1 MKIYPKVDERLKGLE
16 SLKEYVEQ
24 SNGIELQFFHN
35 NAIWGN
41 YNIVSAIDYLMQTMP
56 NLKEV
61 TIHPPLENY
70 DIELVA
76 LKDIELIKSKIIDA
90 INLSNKYNIKINLL
104 YHVTW
109 PIEMMEQGAIGKIKE
124 LVQMLQNTNVILLIE
139 NLFSITEHNHACTVL
154 EICKRINS
162 EHLKV
167 CLDIC
172 HLHCMANIFKLDFN
186 MFLNE
191 YLDKTL
197 AEKYVY
203 QIHFADTKNNDGFIN
218 KITHGR
224 KHDSLQ
230 DLLKDYKILEDYNLT
245 NTNII
250 TEVSEEDYASREDQ
264 KYEIE
269 LLKMIEE

>member
-1 MKIYPKVDERLKGLE
+1 
-16 SLKEYVEQ
+16 
-24 SNGIELQFFHN
+24 
-35 NAIWGN
+35 
-41 YNIVSAIDYLMQTMP
+41 
-56 NLKEV
+56 
-61 TIHPPLENY
+61 
-70 DIELVA
+70 
-76 LKDIELIKSKIIDA
+76 
-90 INLSNKYNIKINLL
+90 
-104 YHVTW
+104 
-109 PIEMMEQGAIGKIKE
+109 
-124 LVQMLQNTNVILLIE
+124 
-139 NLFSITEHNHACTVL
+139 
-154 EICKRINS
+154 
-162 EHLKV
+162 
-167 CLDIC
+167 
-172 HLHCMANIFKLDFN
+172 MANIFKLDFN

-197 AEKYVY
+197 AEKYIY